1 MPKSMLKLFALA
13 VFALAGCSAVWGA
26 DFVVEVSPG
35 GNDTFSP
42 STVTINTGDT
52 VTFKLISGSH
62 NVVSDTTGLFR
73 CANGCDGSGG
83 NGDAANNWSS
93 VTLPF
98 NTAGT
103 FGYYCE
109 PHGAP
114 GTGMHGTI
122 RVNAPAFSITSGLSG
137 LWYNQAQSG
146 HGFDI
151 QFPGNGVA
159 LAVWYT
165 FDNVGNNVWI
175 IGQGTYS
182 GNKATLSAYTTTGGF
197 FPPNFPTDPNKISRT
212 QWGTLTFTF
221 SDCNNTVAAWVPLV
235 AGYVSGTMPLTRL
248 SGIGGLSC
256 P

>member
-1 MPKSMLKLFALA
+1 MPKSMLNLFAFA
-13 VFALAGCSAVWGA
+13 AFALAGSGVAWGA
-26 DFVVEVSPG
+26 DFVVEVG
-35 GNDTFSP
+35 GTSDTFSP

-52 VTFKLISGSH
+52 VTFKLVSGSH
-62 NVVSDTTGLFR
+62 NVVSDTGLFR
-73 CANGCDGSGG
+73 CANGCDASGGSG
-83 NGDAANNWSS
+83 APASNNWS

-103 FGYYCE
+103 YGYYCQ
-109 PHGAP
+109 PHGGP
-114 GTGMHGTI
+114 GVGMHGTI
-122 RVNAPAFSITSGLSG
+122 RVNAPVFSITPGLSG

-151 QFPGNGVA
+151 QFPGNGAA

-165 FDNVGNNVWI
+165 FDSAGNNIWI

-197 FPPNFPTDPNKISRT
+197 FPPNFPADPAKIGRPP
-212 QWGTLTFTF
+212 WGTLTFTF
-221 SDCNNTVAAWVPLV
+221 SDCNNAVAAWVPLV
-235 AGYVSGTMPLTRL
+235 AGYVSGTMSLTRL
-248 SGIGGLSC
+248 SGIGGLTC